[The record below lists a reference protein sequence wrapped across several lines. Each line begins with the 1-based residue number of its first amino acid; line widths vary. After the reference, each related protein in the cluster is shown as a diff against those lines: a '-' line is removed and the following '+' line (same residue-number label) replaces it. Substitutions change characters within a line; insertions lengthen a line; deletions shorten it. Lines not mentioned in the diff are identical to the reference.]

1 MINKTG
7 QIITK
12 ENSNE
17 TINKMKIYGLYNAWS
32 FAVGEFSACLQ
43 PCPPLR
49 AVIKMTHGSNREVED
64 SHNSHS
70 LFRLSGGANWSGWLL
85 QNHGESLS

>member
-7 QIITK
+7 QIKTK

-17 TINKMKIYGLYNAWS
+17 TINKMEIYGLYNVWG
-32 FAVGEFSACLQ
+32 FAVGELSAGLQ
-43 PCPPLR
+43 SCPPLR
-49 AVIKMTHGSNREVED
+49 TAIKMTHGSSREVED
-64 SHNSHS
+64 SQNSHT